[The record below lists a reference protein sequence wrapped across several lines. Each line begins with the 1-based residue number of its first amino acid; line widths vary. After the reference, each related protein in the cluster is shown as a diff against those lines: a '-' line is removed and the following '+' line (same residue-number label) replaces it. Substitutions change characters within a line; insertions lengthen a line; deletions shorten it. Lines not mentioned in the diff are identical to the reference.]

1 MIGLIVR
8 RLLLA
13 VPLLFAISVVAFL
26 LVRLSGDPMSMYGAN
41 SALSPQDRARI
52 IAAHGWDKPKIVQ
65 YFYWLRDVAR
75 GDWGTSLYTYR
86 PVTAMIWERLPN
98 TLILMGTVYV
108 VVVVVSV
115 PLGVYS
121 ATHRYSAWD
130 YVINGGAFFSFALPT
145 FWLGLVSIMLLSVK
159 FQQWGLPHLP
169 AGGMYDLQRGESVG
183 QVSLHLILPAAVL
196 SIVSLASYVRYLR
209 ASMLEVLR
217 QDYVR
222 TARAKGVRE
231 VRVLW
236 THVFRNALLSL
247 VTLMSL
253 DAARIFSG
261 ALVTEQVFAWPGMGR
276 LFVENA
282 ARADYPVLMG
292 LIMAVSVLVIVFNLL
307 ADIVYGYLDPKIR
320 FE

>member
-1 MIGLIVR
+1 VIGFIAR
-8 RLLLA
+8 RVLLA
-13 VPLLFAISVVAFL
+13 VPLLFAISILAFL

-41 SALSPQDRARI
+41 SALSAADRARI
-52 IAAHGWDKPKIVQ
+52 VSEHGWDKPKIVQ
-65 YFYWLRDVAR
+65 YVYWLRDVLR

-86 PVTAMIWERLPN
+86 PVTAMIVERLPN
-98 TLILMGTVYV
+98 TLILMGTVYLIV
-108 VVVVVSV
+108 ILIAV

-121 ATHRYSAWD
+121 AVHRYTIAD
-130 YVINGGAFFSFALPT
+130 YVITGGTFFSFALPT
-145 FWLGLVSIMLLSVK
+145 FWLGLVAIMVFSVK

-169 AGGMYDLQRGESVG
+169 AGGMYNLQTGENVG
-183 QVSLHLILPAAVL
+183 QVLLHLILPAGVL
-196 SIVSLASYVRYLR
+196 AIVSLATYVRYLR

-222 TARAKGVRE
+222 TARAKGVSERL
-231 VRVLW
+231 VLW
-236 THVFRNALLSL
+236 KHAFRNALLSL

-276 LFVENA
+276 LFVDHA
-282 ARADYPVLMG
+282 TRADYPVLMG

-307 ADIVYGYLDPKIR
+307 ADVAYGYLDPRIR
-320 FE
+320 FG